1 MYIYIVN
8 KLQTNKTIFNKTKT
22 NMKKVVFLVVAL
34 FAAITFANAQNG
46 FKKGNKFVEGSVSY
60 TQEEGTH
67 ATYGFQP
74 TIGYFVTDRFALGV
88 SGDFAKDET
97 GAKTTGFGAFGRCY
111 VLNIGQNFKAFSQL
125 GIGTTTINDAG
136 VKTTGTGVNFG
147 FGANYFVNS
156 KLALSVGLADVVN
169 YTSVEGNST
178 FNIGWSGVSNPLNA
192 AQFGVLYK
200 F

>member
-1 MYIYIVN
+1 
-8 KLQTNKTIFNKTKT
+8 
-22 NMKKVVFLVVAL
+22 MKKVVFLVVAL
-34 FAAITFANAQNG
+34 FAAITFTNAQTG

-60 TQEEGTH
+60 TKAEGTD

-74 TIGYFVTDRFALGV
+74 TIGYFLTDRFAVGV
-88 SGDFAKDET
+88 SGDFSKDEN
-97 GAKTTGFGAFGRCY
+97 GVETTGFGAFGRCY

-125 GIGTTTINDAG
+125 GVGTTTINNAG
-136 VKTTGTGVNFG
+136 VKATGTGVNFG
-147 FGANYFVNS
+147 FGANYFVSS
-156 KLALSVGLADVVN
+156 KLALSVGLADVIN

-192 AQFGVLYK
+192 ANFGVLYK

>member
-8 KLQTNKTIFNKTKT
+8 KLQTKQTIFNKTKT

-34 FAAITFANAQNG
+34 FAAITFTNAQTA

-60 TQEEGTH
+60 TKAEGTD

-74 TIGYFVTDRFALGV
+74 TIGYFLTDRFAVGV
-88 SGDFAKDET
+88 SGDFAKDEN
-97 GAKTTGFGAFGRCY
+97 GVKTTGFGAFGRFY

-125 GIGTTTINDAG
+125 GIGTTSINDAG
-136 VKTTGTGVNFG
+136 VKTSGMGVNLG
-147 FGANYFVNS
+147 FGANYFVSS

-169 YTSVEGNST
+169 YTSVEGNSN
-178 FNIGWSGVSNPLNA
+178 FNIGWSGVTNPLNA